1 MERNQALLGLIQSVA
16 KSKQAT
22 PAQIV
27 LAWELAQRPF
37 IIPIPGTTNPQRL
50 EENLGAALIELS
62 NEELADIN
70 DALAQFSVDETY
82 F

>member
-1 MERNQALLGLIQSVA
+1 MERNQALLGLIQSLA

-50 EENLGAALIELS
+50 EENLGAARIELS

-70 DALAQFSVDETY
+70 DALAQLSVDETY

>member
-50 EENLGAALIELS
+50 EENLGAARIELS

-70 DALAQFSVDETY
+70 DALAQRSVDETY

>member
-1 MERNQALLGLIQSVA
+1 MERNQALLGLIQSLA

-27 LAWELAQRPF
+27 LAWELTQRPF
-37 IIPIPGTTNPQRL
+37 IIPIPGTTNQHLL
-50 EENLGAALIELS
+50 EENLGAARIELS

-70 DALAQFSVDETY
+70 DALAQLSVDETY

>member
-1 MERNQALLGLIQSVA
+1 MAGNR
-16 KSKQAT
+16 QAT

-27 LAWELAQRPF
+27 FPWELAQRPF

-50 EENLGAALIELS
+50 EENLGAAIIELS